1 MIQDF
6 LHTWPLFAHTYL
18 TGWLLAVLLSLL
30 GVYVVA
36 RDQIFVGAAI
46 AQASTLGIALSMVA
60 ASCLSAFHL
69 HALEFGATTWA
80 VVFACLAAYVM
91 SLAFGRRE
99 SHEAV
104 AAWIFLAGGSLS
116 VLVVA
121 HSPHGLDEIQR
132 LVSSSLIG
140 ATAHDTVLFAAADLV
155 DGIADVAAPPPDRSP
170 SSRWIP
176 RWRRHWTAVPGD
188 GPPAWPCGW
197 DWPWAVPSAAQ
208 GCFIPSEV
216 WCYRPSPPKRWPGKF
231 VRSSC
236 SPLCWRWST
245 AGAGFMLAHHFD
257 FPPAQATVGLAGGF
271 VGCVLAGPQPTPL
284 SPALCLYL
292 SDNSL

>member
-140 ATAHDTVLFAAADLV
+140 ATAHDTVLFALLTSLTILMLLRHHRTITLLAVDPPMAAATGLPLRRWTTGLALWLGLAVGCSIRSAGLLYTFGSLV
-155 DGIADVAAPPPDRSP
+155 LPALTAKALAREIRPLFLLAPLL
-170 SSRWIP
+170 
-176 RWRRHWTAVPGD
+176 ALV
-188 GPPAWPCGW
+188 
-197 DWPWAVPSAAQ
+197 
-208 GCFIPSEV
+208 
-216 WCYRPSPPKRWPGKF
+216 
-231 VRSSC
+231 
-236 SPLCWRWST
+236 T

-257 FPPAQATVGLAGGF
+257 FPPAQATVGLQVAL
-271 VGCVLAGPQPTPL
+271 LAVCWL
-284 SPALCLYL
+284 IRREK
-292 SDNSL
+292 

>member
-36 RDQIFVGAAI
+36 RNQIFVGAAI

-140 ATAHDTVLFAAADLV
+140 ATAQDTVLFALLTSLTILFLGRYHRTITLLAVDPPMAAATGLPLRRWTTGLALWLGLAVGCSIRSAGLLYTFGSLV
-155 DGIADVAAPPPDRSP
+155 LPALTAKALAREIRPLFLLAPLL
-170 SSRWIP
+170 
-176 RWRRHWTAVPGD
+176 A
-188 GPPAWPCGW
+188 
-197 DWPWAVPSAAQ
+197 
-208 GCFIPSEV
+208 
-216 WCYRPSPPKRWPGKF
+216 
-231 VRSSC
+231 
-236 SPLCWRWST
+236 LLT
-245 AGAGFMLAHHFD
+245 AGAGFILAHHFD
-257 FPPAQATVGLAGGF
+257 FPPAQATVGLQVA
-271 VGCVLAGPQPTPL
+271 VLAVCWL
-284 SPALCLYL
+284 IRREK
-292 SDNSL
+292 

>member
-6 LHTWPLFAHTYL
+6 LQSWPLFAHTYL
-18 TGWLLAVLLSLL
+18 TGWLLAVLMSLL

-80 VVFACLAAYVM
+80 VAFACLAAYAM

-104 AAWIFLAGGSLS
+104 AAWIFLTGGSLS
-116 VLVVA
+116 VIVVA

-140 ATAHDTVLFAAADLV
+140 ATTHDTLLFAVLAVLTALFLMRYHRPITLLAVDPAMAAAVGLN
-155 DGIADVAAPPPDRSP
+155 
-170 SSRWIP
+170 P
-176 RWRRHWTAVPGD
+176 R
-188 GPPAWPCGW
+188 
-197 DWPWAVPSAAQ
+197 
-208 GCFIPSEV
+208 
-216 WCYRPSPPKRWPGKF
+216 
-231 VRSSC
+231 
-236 SPLCWRWST
+236 RWST
-245 AGAGFMLAHHFD
+245 GLALWLGLAVGCSIRSAGLLYTFGCLVLPALTAKALAREIRPLFILAPLLALGSAGTGFILAHHFD
-257 FPPAQATVGLAGGF
+257 FPPAQATVGVQVSLLA
-271 VGCVLAGPQPTPL
+271 VCWLIRRAK
-284 SPALCLYL
+284 
-292 SDNSL
+292 